1 MKIGIFGG
9 TFNPVHFGHLRAAE
23 EVAQTFLNKVVFIPT
38 NITSNKK
45 MPEINPEKRMEMINI
60 AIKNHKKF
68 EASDIE
74 IKRGGFS
81 YSYDTIVQL
90 EKIYPLDELY
100 FIAGMDTY
108 FDMRNWKNAGE
119 IFDKI
124 NFIVVN
130 RSNKKSDLKNL
141 IKLIDF
147 LPDKLKEGI
156 RIDYAENR
164 LITDKNRFIYFFKIT
179 RLDISSTDIR
189 NNFKNNISNL
199 FLLPNEVINYIINN
213 KLY

>member
-45 MPEINPEKRMEMINI
+45 MPEINPEKRMEMLNI

-90 EKIYPLDELY
+90 EKIYPSDELY

-108 FDMRNWKNAGE
+108 LDIRNWKNAGE

-124 NFIVVN
+124 NFIVVS
-130 RSNKKSDLKNL
+130 RPNKKSGLKNL

-156 RIDYAENR
+156 RVDYAENR

>member
-23 EVAQTFLNKVVFIPT
+23 ELAQNFLDKVIFIPT
-38 NITSNKK
+38 NITSNKEK
-45 MPEINPEKRMEMINI
+45 PGIDPEKRMKMLNI
-60 AIKNHKKF
+60 AIKNNKKF

-74 IKRGGFS
+74 IKRGGLS
-81 YSYDTIVQL
+81 YSYDTIIQL
-90 EKIYPLDELY
+90 KKIYPSDELY
-100 FIAGMDTY
+100 FIAGVDAY
-108 FDMRNWKNAGE
+108 SDVKNWKNGAE

-130 RSNKKSDLKNL
+130 RSGMKSDSKNL
-141 IKLIDF
+141 VKLTGF
-147 LPDKLKEGI
+147 LPDNLKE
-156 RIDYAENR
+156 RIKLEYSQNR
-164 LITDKNRFIYFFKIT
+164 LVTPKNKYIYFLKIT
-179 RLDISSTDIR
+179 RLDISSTAIR

>member
-45 MPEINPEKRMEMINI
+45 MPEISPEKRMEMINI

-68 EASDIE
+68 EVSDIE

-130 RSNKKSDLKNL
+130 RPNKKSDLKNL

-164 LITDKNRFIYFFKIT
+164 VITDKNRLIYFFKIT

>member
-23 EVAQTFLNKVVFIPT
+23 EVAQAFLNKVVFVPT

-45 MPEINPEKRMEMINI
+45 MPEINPEKRMEMIKI

-90 EKIYPLDELY
+90 EKIYPSDELY

-108 FDMRNWKNAGE
+108 FDMRNWKNAGG

-124 NFIVVN
+124 NFIVVS
-130 RSNKKSDLKNL
+130 RSNKKSGLKNL

-156 RIDYAENR
+156 RVDYTENR

>member
-23 EVAQTFLNKVVFIPT
+23 EVAQTFLDKVIFIPT

-45 MPEINPEKRMEMINI
+45 MQDINPENRIEMLNI

-68 EASDIE
+68 ESSDIE

-90 EKIYPLDELY
+90 EKIYPSDELY
-100 FIAGMDTY
+100 FIAGMDAY
-108 FDMRNWKNAGE
+108 FDIKNWKNAAE

-147 LPDKLKEGI
+147 LPDKFKKGI
-156 RIDYAENR
+156 RVDYAENR
-164 LITDKNRFIYFFKIT
+164 LILGNNKLIYFFKIT
-179 RLDISSTDIR
+179 RLDISSTVIR

-199 FLLPNEVINYIINN
+199 FLLPNDVINYIINN

>member
-23 EVAQTFLNKVVFIPT
+23 EVAQSFLDKVVFIPT

-45 MPEINPEKRMEMINI
+45 MPEISPEKRMEMINI

-90 EKIYPLDELY
+90 KKIYPSDELY
-100 FIAGMDTY
+100 FIAGIDTY
-108 FDMRNWKNAGE
+108 FDIGNWKNAEG

-130 RSNKKSDLKNL
+130 RPNKKSDLKNL